1 MYSVFSPRWMPL
13 NVAALRFPYVRVL
26 LPRTRLAYIHVR
38 NLLTDAKRDR
48 SARVSAYVALWLPE
62 EFVVFY
68 LVRGEVVN
76 ATIRDAAGTRAVAI
90 ATALDRIPSEPE
102 YGDICFHEADEQ
114 QLACMFESLSRP
126 DEPWS
131 AGMHVTDP
139 AELFPYLNAMAF
151 DGFMEIIAQDT
162 VNYLVFNNGAV
173 QRAFLSTTHHG
184 TTVDR
189 VAKLFAREGRA
200 EGTQVRRW
208 SGLDPLPTQA
218 PPGLVV
224 AYRELASALVERL
237 RADGHESAGAL
248 AEQARQNLVADHPA
262 LNGFS
267 FNGRPAD
274 DVIVDTRSLTGATAA
289 WIKEFLF
296 AAVDHESSSAESVL
310 HDLTWGRR
318 HMFQSAG
325 LYERLPWKVL

>member
-1 MYSVFSPRWMPL
+1 MPYT
-13 NVAALRFPYVRVL
+13 VADLRFPYVRVL

-48 SARVSAYVALWLPE
+48 LARVSAYVAVWLPD

-68 LVRGEVVN
+68 LLRGEAVN
-76 ATIRDAAGTRAVAI
+76 ATILDAAGARAVSI
-90 ATALDRIPSEPE
+90 ATALERIPSEPE

-114 QLACMFESLSRP
+114 QLACMYASLSRP

-131 AGMHVTDP
+131 AGMKVTDP
-139 AELFPYLNAMAF
+139 AELFPYLNAMTF
-151 DGFMEIIAQDT
+151 DGFMEIVAEDT

-189 VAKLFAREGRA
+189 VAKLFAREGRSQ
-200 EGTQVRRW
+200 GTRIRRW
-208 SGLDPLPTQA
+208 SGLDALPVQA
-218 PPGLVV
+218 PPPLVQ
-224 AYRELASALVERL
+224 AYRDLATGLIGRL
-237 RADGHESAGAL
+237 TEAGHTSAGAL
-248 AEQARQNLVADHPA
+248 AEQARQNLLEPYPVLRGLTFNGDHPE
-262 LNGFS
+262 
-267 FNGRPAD
+267 
-274 DVIVDTRSLTGATAA
+274 DVIADTTALTGATAA

-296 AAVDHESSSAESVL
+296 AAGDQDASPEAVL
-310 HDLTWGRR
+310 KDLTWPRR

-325 LYERLPWKVL
+325 LYQLLPWKVL